1 MITNLNIGLNIL
13 ARENRKNINIG
24 LNICTLNLLPIL
36 AEKFPTKFLSQIKK
50 VDPSLRY
57 RIFMDYIE
65 DMNVGM
71 LEFLLEEIEYQ
82 IRIKKCL
89 TNKK

>member
-1 MITNLNIGLNIL
+1 MITNLNIGLNLL

-36 AEKFPTKFLSQIKK
+36 AEKFPAKFLSQIKK

-57 RIFMDYIE
+57 RIFMDYIKE
-65 DMNVGM
+65 VNNDD
-71 LEFLLEEIEYQ
+71 LEYLLVEMGVE
-82 IRIKKCL
+82 KK
-89 TNKK
+89 KRK